1 MSDAV
6 SDFRERVAGML
17 AAAGF
22 PRMPA
27 RVMMALMV
35 SENGLTAAEVA
46 HELGVSAAA
55 VSGAVRYL
63 QLLGFVARVPVSGSR
78 RDRYAIV
85 KSWYA
90 MTMTN
95 VAVYEQVANV
105 AARGARTLPKGGAA
119 QARVEEMSDFF
130 AFLHGRL
137 GELVAEWEQ
146 RGDSDPSPP
155 RRPRTEEPSI

>member
-17 AAAGF
+17 IAAGF

-35 SENGLTAAEVA
+35 SENGLTASEVA
-46 HELGVSAAA
+46 RELGISAAA

-63 QLLGFVARVPVSGSR
+63 QSLGFVARVPVSGSR

-85 KSWYA
+85 TSWYA

-95 VAVYEQVANV
+95 VAVYEQVADV
-105 AARGARTLPKGGAA
+105 AAEGAMTLPKGSAA
-119 QARVEEMSDFF
+119 RARVAEMSDFF
-130 AFLHGRL
+130 RFVHSRL
-137 GELVAEWEQ
+137 GELLAEWEQ
-146 RGDSDPSPP
+146 RGTSDSLPP
-155 RRPRTEEPSI
+155 C

>member
-1 MSDAV
+1 MSDGV
-6 SDFRERVAGML
+6 PDFQDRIAGML
-17 AAAGF
+17 IAAGF

-35 SENGLTAAEVA
+35 SEGGLTAAEVA
-46 HELGVSAAA
+46 DELAISPAA

-95 VAVYEQVANV
+95 VAVYEQVAVV
-105 AARGARTLPKGGAA
+105 AARGAMTLPKGSAA
-119 QARVEEMSDFF
+119 RARVAEMSDFF
-130 AFLHGRL
+130 TFVHSRL
-137 GELVAEWEQ
+137 GELLAEWEQ
-146 RGDSDPSPP
+146 RGSSDPSPP
-155 RRPRTEEPSI
+155 H

>member
-1 MSDAV
+1 V
-6 SDFRERVAGML
+6 SEGVLDFQNRVAGML
-17 AAAGF
+17 VTAGF

-35 SENGLTAAEVA
+35 SEDGLTAAEIA
-46 HELGVSAAA
+46 RGLASSAAA

-63 QLLGFVARVPVSGSR
+63 QLLGFVARIPVSGSR

-95 VAVYEQVANV
+95 VVVYEQVSSAAAEGAATLPEGS
-105 AARGARTLPKGGAA
+105 AAR
-119 QARVEEMSDFF
+119 ARVLEMSDFF
-130 AFLHGRL
+130 AFVQNRL
-137 GELVAEWEQ
+137 VELMREWEE
-146 RGDSDPSPP
+146 RSTSGA
-155 RRPRTEEPSI
+155 E

>member
-1 MSDAV
+1 MSEDV
-6 SDFRERVAGML
+6 LDFQNRVAGML
-17 AAAGF
+17 VAAGF

-35 SENGLTAAEVA
+35 SEDGLTAAEIA
-46 HELGVSAAA
+46 RALDSSAAA

-63 QLLGFVARVPVSGSR
+63 QLLGFVARIPVSGSR

-95 VAVYEQVANV
+95 VVVYEQVSSAAAEGASTLPEGS
-105 AARGARTLPKGGAA
+105 AAR
-119 QARVEEMSDFF
+119 ARVLEMSDFF
-130 AFLHGRL
+130 AFVQTRFV
-137 GELVAEWEQ
+137 ELMREWEE
-146 RGDSDPSPP
+146 RSPADA
-155 RRPRTEEPSI
+155 E

>member
-1 MSDAV
+1 VSDAV
-6 SDFRERVAGML
+6 SDFRERIAGIL
-17 AAAGF
+17 IAAGF

-35 SENGLTAAEVA
+35 SENGLTAAELA
-46 HELGVSAAA
+46 HELGISAAA

-85 KSWYA
+85 RSWYA

-95 VAVYEQVANV
+95 TAVYEQVAGV
-105 AARGARTLPKGGAA
+105 AAEGAVTLPEGSAA
-119 QARVEEMSDFF
+119 RERVAEMSDFF
-130 AFLHGRL
+130 RFIHGRL
-137 GELVAEWEQ
+137 GELLAEWEQ
-146 RGDSDPSPP
+146 RGTSDPLPP
-155 RRPRTEEPSI
+155 R